1 MAFNWQPKFT
11 QGDPFNQIN
20 WVKRDAKIGSSDGR
34 IVFEQKNVEV
44 PEFWS
49 QTAIDIV
56 VSKYFSGK
64 KNSPERESSVK
75 QLVNRVAKTISGW
88 GFKDG
93 YFDSPESAQN
103 FENDLKWLLINQY
116 ASFNSPVWF
125 NLGVVENPQLSACFI
140 LSVEDNMQSILHDWY
155 SVEGMI
161 FKGGSGSGI
170 NISNLRSSKESLSKG
185 GVASGPVSFM
195 QGADGV
201 ANSIKS
207 GGRTRRAAKMVV
219 LNADHPDIKNFIY
232 CKRIMEEMSQALA
245 QTGKYDTS
253 IEGRLFSIYTTL
265 PFQNAN
271 NSVRV
276 TDEFME
282 KVLNDE
288 MWDLKAVKGGE
299 TLEKVKAR
307 EILEWCADAA
317 WHSADPGMQYD
328 TTINKWHTLP
338 NTSRINASNPCC
350 ITGDTL
356 IAVADGRNAVPI
368 KDLVGSETPVY
379 SYNHRIGKTTV
390 ARMWNIGVKRQQA
403 PIYEVLLDDG
413 TTFRATDDHLIMLR
427 DGSYRMVRDL
437 KDKDSLMP
445 FHSKIL
451 APVKTRTKRR
461 YYWTGG
467 SWQPQY
473 RAVWEYFNGKQPTET
488 HIHHQ
493 DFSARNDLVDNLI
506 LLSIKEHQEIHRGN
520 MLGDNNPARR
530 LMNDNWRA
538 NIAEAVRGEKNGNF
552 GNTHSE
558 ETRTKMR
565 QQAALRW
572 SKPEEHK
579 KSSVSAAKWQAEA
592 KAEGRRV
599 GGIPGKRFERCCP
612 ICRENYLTARP
623 EQIFCSLT
631 CRYSPAGLQISG
643 AKTASA
649 NRGRHLSDSHRAR
662 LSMILK
668 IVSDPEIKRRAAKVA
683 HRNHILR
690 AARLLLDNNITPALE
705 NWDILAQQARE
716 LGAKRVPSS
725 GIVKQYF
732 PSNKKFVE
740 AATLNNHK
748 VVSVNFAGYEDV
760 YDGTVDGHSNFAI
773 LTATTDSCVK
783 GNSNYSGIFIHNS
796 EYMSIDNSACN
807 LGSINLLKFLDEN
820 GQYDIGLFKK
830 AVDVIILAQDILV
843 DNSSYPTEKIT
854 QNAKNF
860 RQLGLGFANLGS
872 LLMARGLPYDSDEGR
887 TLAGTISALYNSEA
901 YKFSSQ
907 IAKHKGPFNGYQ
919 TNREPMLNVIKMHR
933 DEAYKIDENL
943 VEQKELLKEAQ
954 RSWDEALA
962 YGHEFGYRN
971 SQVSVIAPT
980 GTIAFM
986 MDCDT
991 TGIEPELALIKYK
1004 KLVGGGVLKLVNNQV
1019 PRALKKLSYND
1030 KQIKEITDYIDK
1042 NDTIEGAPHIK
1053 NEDLA
1058 VFDCSFKAAKG
1069 LRTINYLGHLKM
1081 MGAVQP
1087 FVSGAISK
1095 TVNLPR
1101 EATREEIFNAF
1112 IEAWKLGIKAV
1123 AFYRDGSK
1131 TVQPLNTEKEEK
1143 KIKLPKLI
1151 RRYLPNERP
1160 AIHHKFS
1167 IAGHEGYINVGL
1179 YPEDYKVGETFINM
1193 AKEGSTMAGLMD
1205 TIAVLTSVSL
1215 QYGIPL
1221 KVLVKKLKDMRFE
1234 PMGMTANKD
1243 IPFASSIVDY
1253 IFKYLGTKFL
1263 TNEEKVEVFGT
1274 LSVPNSHA
1282 QRDGSA
1288 ALGNGPEIKIN
1299 GQINGDAQNGKIE
1312 TTPKNGLPNAL
1323 NNNGLETIMAKF
1335 TEQKEEELDAQPALA
1350 LSETPETTENPLCSR
1365 CGFIMYRAGTCMLCR
1380 NCGEITGV
1388 CS

>member
-1 MAFNWQPKFT
+1 MAFNWQPKFA
-11 QGDPFNQIN
+11 QGDPFDQIN

-34 IVFEQKNVEV
+34 IIFEQKNVEV
-44 PEFWS
+44 PDFWS

-56 VSKYFSGK
+56 ASKYFSGK
-64 KNSPERESSVK
+64 KNSPERENSVK
-75 QLVNRVAKTISGW
+75 QLVSRVAKTISSLGL
-88 GFKDG
+88 KDG
-93 YFDSPESAQN
+93 YFDSAENTQN
-103 FENDLKWLLINQY
+103 FENDLKWLLVNQY

-125 NLGVVENPQLSACFI
+125 NVGVIENFQASACFI
-140 LSVEDNMQSILHDWY
+140 LSVEDDMDSILHDWY
-155 SVEGMI
+155 AVEGKI
-161 FKGGSGSGI
+161 FKNGSGSGI

-185 GVASGPVSFM
+185 GTASGPVSFM

-219 LNADHPDIKNFIY
+219 LNADHPDIKDFIY
-232 CKRIMEEMSQALA
+232 CKRIMEEMSRVLA

-253 IEGRLFSIYTTL
+253 IEGKLFSIYTTL

-288 MWDLKAVKGGE
+288 DWDLKAVKDGE
-299 TLEKVKAR
+299 SLEKVKAR
-307 EILEWCADAA
+307 QVLEWCADAA

-328 TTINKWHTLP
+328 TTINRWHTLP
-338 NTSRINASNPCC
+338 NTSRINASNPC
-350 ITGDTL
+350 
-356 IAVADGRNAVPI
+356 
-368 KDLVGSETPVY
+368 
-379 SYNHRIGKTTV
+379 
-390 ARMWNIGVKRQQA
+390 
-403 PIYEVLLDDG
+403 
-413 TTFRATDDHLIMLR
+413 
-427 DGSYRMVRDL
+427 
-437 KDKDSLMP
+437 
-445 FHSKIL
+445 
-451 APVKTRTKRR
+451 
-461 YYWTGG
+461 
-467 SWQPQY
+467 
-473 RAVWEYFNGKQPTET
+473 
-488 HIHHQ
+488 
-493 DFSARNDLVDNLI
+493 
-506 LLSIKEHQEIHRGN
+506 
-520 MLGDNNPARR
+520 
-530 LMNDNWRA
+530 
-538 NIAEAVRGEKNGNF
+538 
-552 GNTHSE
+552 
-558 ETRTKMR
+558 
-565 QQAALRW
+565 
-572 SKPEEHK
+572 
-579 KSSVSAAKWQAEA
+579 
-592 KAEGRRV
+592 
-599 GGIPGKRFERCCP
+599 
-612 ICRENYLTARP
+612 
-623 EQIFCSLT
+623 
-631 CRYSPAGLQISG
+631 
-643 AKTASA
+643 
-649 NRGRHLSDSHRAR
+649 
-662 LSMILK
+662 
-668 IVSDPEIKRRAAKVA
+668 
-683 HRNHILR
+683 
-690 AARLLLDNNITPALE
+690 
-705 NWDILAQQARE
+705 
-716 LGAKRVPSS
+716 
-725 GIVKQYF
+725 
-732 PSNKKFVE
+732 
-740 AATLNNHK
+740 
-748 VVSVNFAGYEDV
+748 
-760 YDGTVDGHSNFAI
+760 
-773 LTATTDSCVK
+773 
-783 GNSNYSGIFIHNS
+783 S

-807 LGSINLLKFLDEN
+807 LASLNLLKFLKDDE
-820 GQYDIGLFKK
+820 DFDTELFKK
-830 AVDVIILAQDILV
+830 AVDVMILAQDILV

-854 QNAKNF
+854 QNTKNF

-872 LLMARGLPYDSDEGR
+872 LLMAQGLPYDSDKGR
-887 TLAGTISALYNSEA
+887 AMAGAISALYNGKA
-901 YKFSSQ
+901 YKFSAE
-907 IAKHKGPFNGYQ
+907 IAKHKGPFNGYPI
-919 TNREPMLNVIKMHR
+919 NREPMLNVIKMHR

-1019 PRALKKLSYND
+1019 SRALKKLNYTD
-1030 KQIKEITDYIDK
+1030 EQIKEITDYIDR

-1053 NEDLA
+1053 NEHLP

-1069 LRTINYLGHLKM
+1069 TRTISYMGHLKM

-1101 EATREEIFNAF
+1101 ESTKEEIFNAF
-1112 IEAWKLGIKAV
+1112 IEAWRLRIKAV

-1167 IAGHEGYINVGL
+1167 ITGHEGYINVGL

-1253 IFKYLGTKFL
+1253 IFKYLGAKFL
-1263 TNEEKVEVFGT
+1263 TDEEKVEVFGT
-1274 LSVPNSHA
+1274 PAPGNGTLNVSSSHA
-1282 QRDGSA
+1282 QRDG
-1288 ALGNGPEIKIN
+1288 
-1299 GQINGDAQNGKIE
+1299 DARNEKTE
-1312 TTPKNGLPNAL
+1312 SVTKNGLPSAL

-1335 TEQKEEELDAQPALA
+1335 TEQTESEPDIQPALA
-1350 LSETPETTENPLCSR
+1350 LSETTENPLCSK
-1365 CGFIMYRAGTCMLCR
+1365 CGFIMYRAGTCLLCR